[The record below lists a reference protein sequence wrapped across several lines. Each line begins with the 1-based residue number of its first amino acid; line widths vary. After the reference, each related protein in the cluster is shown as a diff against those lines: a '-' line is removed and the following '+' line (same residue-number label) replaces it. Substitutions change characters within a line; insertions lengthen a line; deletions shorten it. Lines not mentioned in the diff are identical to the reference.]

1 MHQEVKPKT
10 NIKLIKLI
18 NGDDIVCHLPE
29 KDNQLPDNSPLLR
42 LEKPLQVKYIPQFTT
57 SGFRDYIALIRWVN
71 FSPDNIITIPKDKI
85 LTVTNASMEM
95 TKSWSNISEHYNHV
109 DETIRTMARDNF
121 EESYNESSCNWCNR
135 CCWKCNVKPFRI
147 KKISN

>member
-18 NGDDIVCHLPE
+18 NGDDIVCNLPE
-29 KDNQLPDNSPLLR
+29 KDSQLPDNSPLLR

-85 LTVTNASMEM
+85 MTIAGATKEM
-95 TKSWSNISEHYNHV
+95 STQYNIISKEYHSLRPPKQNNNYEAKQLDDN
-109 DETIRTMARDNF
+109 DQKKIRELF
-121 EESYNESSCNWCNR
+121 EEFDDEDED
-135 CCWKCNVKPFRI
+135 KTI
-147 KKISN
+147 H